1 MTNKGKI
8 IIKQKGITLDRANS
22 HIFTFDNVRKIV
34 LENETLKSERRYQF
48 TWNKT
53 TKDIE
58 TKYVSRSAS
67 STIDSKRIL
76 LDNYDTLPMGYKL

>member
-1 MTNKGKI
+1 M
-8 IIKQKGITLDRANS
+8 
-22 HIFTFDNVRKIV
+22 V
-34 LENETLKSERRYQF
+34 LENETLKSESRYQF

-67 STIDSKRIL
+67 STIDSKRII
-76 LDNYDTLPMGYKL
+76 LDNYDTLPFGFKL